1 MITEMLELTR
11 RIDYVLRNSDNSY
24 VLPQCDLR
32 VFKRS
37 FINWSLFTL

>member
-1 MITEMLELTR
+1 MEVPDPR
-11 RIDYVLRNSDNSY
+11 PVYNYVLRNSDNSY
-24 VLPQCDLR
+24 VLPQCNLS